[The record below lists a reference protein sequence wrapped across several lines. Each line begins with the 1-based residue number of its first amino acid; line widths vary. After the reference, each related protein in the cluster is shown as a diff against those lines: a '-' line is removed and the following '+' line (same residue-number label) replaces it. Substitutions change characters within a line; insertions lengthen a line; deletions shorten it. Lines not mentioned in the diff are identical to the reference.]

1 MFWMIYFNFIDV
13 VCWQRITEMAGV
25 VVSFDPKPIL
35 VSFRFV
41 SFMIFAVIFVYRR
54 LSYIIQDF
62 LIYRRLSYIT
72 WSMYQVLSNFDAILN
87 RVIGMVLELTPT
99 IGNVSDLYI

>member
-1 MFWMIYFNFIDV
+1 
-13 VCWQRITEMAGV
+13 MAGV

-72 WSMYQVLSNFDAILN
+72 
-87 RVIGMVLELTPT
+87 
-99 IGNVSDLYI
+99 